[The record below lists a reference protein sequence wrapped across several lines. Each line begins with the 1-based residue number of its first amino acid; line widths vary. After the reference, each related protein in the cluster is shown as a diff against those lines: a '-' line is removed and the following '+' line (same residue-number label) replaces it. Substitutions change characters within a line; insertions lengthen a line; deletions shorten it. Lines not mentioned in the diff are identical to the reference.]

1 MPYFTEDAIEQV
13 KKMRKILAECK
24 TLCEEDKSS
33 TPLQKK
39 TIDLLS
45 LIEESVEDILM
56 NEYRFYDND
65 ID

>member
-1 MPYFTEDAIEQV
+1 MYYTEDAIEQV
-13 KKMRKILAECK
+13 KKMRKVLAECK
-24 TLCEEDKSS
+24 KLCEEDKSS